1 MYAFLT
7 GAGFWFSLTVFFVGC
22 LIRVMLYFRGLNWQL
37 DRVAYAAYPAQGLK
51 GALRSIYKWLMPFG
65 TNGWRRQPVMTVLFF
80 SFHTG
85 AVLVPLFLLAH
96 QTFLEDKIGVSV
108 FSLPVVIADFLTW
121 LVVVSAVFIVLRR
134 LVLPEVRILTTWND
148 YLIMLVSVAPFMTG
162 LVARYELGSYDFW
175 LTAHILC
182 GEIFLILV
190 PFTKLSHIVLFFAS
204 RAQLGMDFGI
214 KRGGLKGTK
223 MAW

>member
-7 GAGFWFSLTVFFVGC
+7 GPGFWFSLTVFFLGC
-22 LIRVMLYFRGLNWQL
+22 LIRLVLYFKGLDWQL
-37 DRVAYAAYPAQGLK
+37 DRVAYRAFPVQGFK

-65 TNGWRRQPVMTVLFF
+65 TRGWRRQPVMTVLFF
-80 SFHTG
+80 GFHAG

-96 QTFLEDKIGVSV
+96 QTFLRDKTG
-108 FSLPVVIADFLTW
+108 FYLFALPPPVADFLTW
-121 LVVVSAVFIVLRR
+121 VVVVSAVMIILRR
-134 LVLPEVRILTTWND
+134 LTLPEVRILTTWSD
-148 YLIMLVSVAPFMTG
+148 YLIVLVSVIPFITG
-162 LVARYELGSYDFW
+162 LIARYELGSYSFW

-182 GEIFLILV
+182 GELFLILV
-190 PFTKLSHIVLFFAS
+190 PFTRLSHIVLFFAS

-214 KRGGLKGTK
+214 KRGGMKGTG